1 VFLAAYSWRVDK
13 VLVAARISASA
24 RKSKSIF
31 GCPKEKAASTA
42 AFGGVADEEI
52 DQRE

>member
-1 VFLAAYSWRVDK
+1 MFMARRPQI
-13 VLVAARISASA
+13 LVTARISASA